1 MGNEFEGVHQS
12 GDASVSQEQI
22 VEDLGLAPIKKLRK
36 EYQMEKHLASTKPG
50 NFKQTD
56 RYASQLSMLANRNEH
71 QIIEDVDL
79 INEDIQNCKLKDKKH
94 ICTRKTISA
103 YN

>member
-1 MGNEFEGVHQS
+1 
-12 GDASVSQEQI
+12 
-22 VEDLGLAPIKKLRK
+22 
-36 EYQMEKHLASTKPG
+36 MEKHLASTKPG

-103 YN
+103 YNWKLDSHEAFSYNRYSLLKTN